1 MMKVLYAAAEGNPF
15 VKTGGLADVIGA
27 LPKALRKL
35 GADVRVVLPLYAAVP
50 ESYRSRMKLTAELEV
65 PVGWRMKYCG
75 IWELALEGVTY
86 YFLDNE
92 DYFKREGLYG
102 YGDDG
107 ERFAYFGRAALEM
120 IRHIDFVPDIIHSH
134 DWHAGMVG
142 ALLEKHYRHDER
154 YRAIRTVFTI
164 HNLQYQG
171 VFPYEVLGD
180 LLGLDHEHFASGQ
193 VEYHGCVNY
202 LKAGLVFSD
211 RVTTVSHSYAEEI
224 RSPEYGH
231 GLDGELRFLGS
242 KLSGIL
248 NGIDEKLYNPAK
260 DPHLFVNY
268 RTNMAKKAMNKLA
281 LQRTLGLPE
290 REEVPMIGMVSRM
303 TAQKGFDLV
312 EDGLPSLLMQDDV
325 QVVILGAGDH
335 HYERLLSDYAA
346 RWPNQLS
353 VQLKFDEGLA
363 RRIYAGSDLFLMP
376 SRFEPCG
383 ISQML
388 AMRYGA
394 LPIVRETGGLKDTVI
409 PYNEYTGEGNG
420 FSFGPHST
428 QDMLHIVRLALAYYT
443 LPEHWKQ
450 IAKNAFAGD
459 YSWKQ
464 SAVRYMELYRSLTD
478 AAFAAE
484 VAAAAAS
491 EGEVPA
497 VSVATSAVAAAA
509 EEQIV

>member
-1 MMKVLYAAAEGNPF
+1 MMEMKVLFAAAEGSPF

-35 GADVRVVLPLYAAVP
+35 GADVRVALPKYASIP
-50 ESYRSRMKLTAELEV
+50 EEYKSRMRLVAELEV

-75 IWELALEGVTY
+75 VWELAHEGVTY
-86 YFLDNE
+86 CFLDNE
-92 DYFKREGLYG
+92 QYFNREGLYG

-107 ERFAYFGRAALEM
+107 ERFAYFSRAVLEM
-120 IRHIDFVPDIIHSH
+120 LRHIDYTPDMIHSH

-142 ALLEKHYRHDER
+142 ALLDKHYRHDGR
-154 YRAIRTVFTI
+154 YRDIRTVFTI
-164 HNLQYQG
+164 HNLQFQG

-180 LLGLDHEHFASGQ
+180 LLGLDHEHFASGK

-202 LKAGLVFSD
+202 LKAGLVYAD
-211 RVTTVSHSYAEEI
+211 RVTTVSGTYAEEI

-242 KLSGIL
+242 KLSGIV
-248 NGIDEKLYNPAK
+248 NGIDEKSYNPAK

-268 RTNMAKKAMNKLA
+268 RSNPAKKAMNKLA

-290 REEVPMIGMVSRM
+290 REEVPMIGLVSRM
-303 TAQKGFDLV
+303 TAQKGFDLI
-312 EDGLPSLLMQDDV
+312 EDGLPGLLEQDDI
-325 QVVILGAGDH
+325 QVVLLGAGDR
-335 HYERLLSDYAA
+335 HYEQLLCEYAA
-346 RWPNQLS
+346 RFPNKLA

-363 RRIYAGSDLFLMP
+363 RRIYAASDLFLMP

-383 ISQML
+383 ISQLL

-394 LPIVRETGGLKDTVI
+394 LPIVRETGGLKDTVQ

-420 FSFGPHST
+420 FSFGPYST
-428 QDMLHIVRLALAYYT
+428 QDMLHTVRLALAYYS
-443 LPEHWKQ
+443 LPEHWK
-450 IAKNAFAGD
+450 IITRNALAGD

-464 SAVRYMELYRSLTD
+464 SATAYMELYESIVRQLPHAAD
-478 AAFAAE
+478 AHEE
-484 VAAAAAS
+484 VAAAA
-491 EGEVPA
+491 
-497 VSVATSAVAAAA
+497 
-509 EEQIV
+509 EQQ